1 MKHLTDVLKSSMTSL
16 YESIFDDDIVT
27 RQADPKQ
34 IMDDILRWDG
44 GDVKS
49 LLKML
54 KFLLEICQP
63 IDTNFKSSDNSEV
76 LIIMDYDD
84 IQKRI
89 NNRYSLL
96 FQLGEINSDIRY
108 TFTKINQK
116 IFLDRYNDTGIKTSN
131 IFDYFRVTSKAFKGR
146 SGKLY
151 KIDKKYQEGIKK
163 FIQHWNKKSSY

>member
-1 MKHLTDVLKSSMTSL
+1 MKHL

-27 RQADPKQ
+27 RQTDPKQ

-44 GDVKS
+44 RDVKS

-96 FQLGEINSDIRY
+96 FQLGEINSDVRY

-116 IFLDRYNDTGIKTSN
+116 IFLDRYTDAVRTSNIN
-131 IFDYFRVTSKAFKGR
+131 IFDYFKVASKAFKGR

-151 KIDKKYQEGIKK
+151 KIDKKYQEGIRK

>member
-1 MKHLTDVLKSSMTSL
+1 MKHL

-34 IMDDILRWDG
+34 LMDDILRWDG
-44 GDVKS
+44 RDVKS

-54 KFLLEICQP
+54 NFLLEICQP
-63 IDTNFKSSDNSEV
+63 IDNNFKSSDNSEV

-89 NNRYSLL
+89 NNRYSTL

-116 IFLDRYNDTGIKTSN
+116 VFLERYTDASVKTSN
-131 IFDYFRVTSKAFKGR
+131 IFDYFRVVSKAFKGR
-146 SGKLY
+146 SYKLY
-151 KIDKKYQEGIKK
+151 KIDKKYQEGIRK
-163 FIQHWNKKSSY
+163 FIQHWNKKVSY